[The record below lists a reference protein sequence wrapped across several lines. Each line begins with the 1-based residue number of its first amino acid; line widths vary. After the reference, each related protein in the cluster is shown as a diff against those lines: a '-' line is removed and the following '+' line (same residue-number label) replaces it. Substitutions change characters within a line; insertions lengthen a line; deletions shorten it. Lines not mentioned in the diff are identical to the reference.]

1 MLDYWSR
8 GPRPHHRLQE
18 NGMYIFCSLLNL
30 LCCYPQVLHSLLWSR
45 WYCKQIFVSLRTD
58 ALCCMGKQNRCL
70 AKADFTKWVSLLH
83 IWAKIDYFLNIK
95 KLFKALSQSSGCF
108 CINKTS
114 NVMDWSYQPRVFNVF
129 NFLAKWVAASWQLLS
144 VGHVNLGYH
153 IWFNMFQLIAI
164 LVQVSAL
171 QWAVLCCWWR
181 DRLVGCLKWHR
192 L

>member
-18 NGMYIFCSLLNL
+18 NGMYICCSLLNL

-95 KLFKALSQSSGCF
+95 NSLRRCHNQVVVFVLTKRAMLWIGHISLAFSMFSISSP
-108 CINKTS
+108 S
-114 NVMDWSYQPRVFNVF
+114 E
-129 NFLAKWVAASWQLLS
+129 WQL
-144 VGHVNLGYH
+144 VGNCFL
-153 IWFNMFQLIAI
+153 
-164 LVQVSAL
+164 LVM
-171 QWAVLCCWWR
+171 
-181 DRLVGCLKWHR
+181 
-192 L
+192 